1 MSPVLLA
8 LSICTFALGFA
19 EFVAVSL
26 IPSIAADTG
35 MPVGAIGLMVGIY
48 ALGVSIGA
56 PTLSAS
62 LARFPRRGVLAASM
76 LLFAAANLF
85 TAYVDSLTVLLATR
99 LIAGLMHGVVLALA
113 ASTAVAAAGPGRSG
127 NAVSNVF
134 AGLTVALMTGVPLG
148 TFAGSH
154 FAWQYAFI
162 AIAVIAMLGTG
173 MLAFF
178 MQSTENATTTALDVR
193 TGAAG
198 TVYDRSILYSTA
210 ITALAYTG
218 SFTGF
223 TYVSVLLERQTHLGA
238 AGITAMFTLYGAAAA
253 AGNALG
259 GRFMDRVG
267 ARYASLAVFATL
279 ALALGGAW
287 TGAASATA
295 MAVVMVVWGAAS
307 FGAVPVLQ
315 TAVLLAAKRNPAAS
329 PEIASG
335 MNIAAFNLGI
345 TAGSAIGGYVS
356 LVSVQMPMLAG
367 LVPLA
372 AGAAMAWR
380 LPGRPA
386 IGRTFAAR

>member
-1 MSPVLLA
+1 
-8 LSICTFALGFA
+8 
-19 EFVAVSL
+19 
-26 IPSIAADTG
+26 
-35 MPVGAIGLMVGIY
+35 
-48 ALGVSIGA
+48 
-56 PTLSAS
+56 
-62 LARFPRRGVLAASM
+62 
-76 LLFAAANLF
+76 
-85 TAYVDSLTVLLATR
+85 
-99 LIAGLMHGVVLALA
+99 
-113 ASTAVAAAGPGRSG
+113 
-127 NAVSNVF
+127 
-134 AGLTVALMTGVPLG
+134 MTTNRVPLG

-162 AIAVIAMLGTG
+162 AIAMIATLGAG

-178 MQSTENATTTALDVR
+178 MQSTENAATAASDVR

-198 TVYDRSILYSTA
+198 TVSDRTILYSTA

-238 AGITAMFTLYGAAAA
+238 AGITAMFTLYGVAAA

-267 ARYASLAVFATL
+267 ARHASLAVFAAL

-287 TGAASATA
+287 AGAGSATA
-295 MAVVMVVWGAAS
+295 MAVVMVVSGAAS
-307 FGAVPVLQ
+307 FGAVPALQ

-372 AGAAMAWR
+372 AGAVMAWR
-380 LPGRPA
+380 LPGRLA

>member
-8 LSICTFALGFA
+8 LSMCTFALGFA

-56 PTLSAS
+56 PSLSAS

-127 NAVSNVF
+127 NAVSTVF

-162 AIAVIAMLGTG
+162 AIAVIAMLGAG

-178 MQSTENATTTALDVR
+178 MQSTENAATTALDVR

-198 TVYDRSILYSTA
+198 TVSDRSILYSTA

-223 TYVSVLLERQTHLGA
+223 TYVSVLLERQTHLRA
-238 AGITAMFTLYGAAAA
+238 AGITAMFTLYGVAAA
-253 AGNALG
+253 AGNALD
-259 GRFMDRVG
+259 GRFMDRFG
-267 ARYASLAVFATL
+267 ARYASLAVFAAL

-287 TGAASATA
+287 TGARSTTA

-356 LVSVQMPMLAG
+356 LLSVQMPMLAG
-367 LVPLA
+367 LTPLA

-380 LPGRPA
+380 LPGRSA
-386 IGRTFAAR
+386 IGRTIAAR